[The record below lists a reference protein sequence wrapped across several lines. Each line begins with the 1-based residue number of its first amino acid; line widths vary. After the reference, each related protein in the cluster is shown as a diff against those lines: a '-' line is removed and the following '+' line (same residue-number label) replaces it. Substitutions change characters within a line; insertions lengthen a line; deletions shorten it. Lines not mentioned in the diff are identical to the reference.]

1 MHLVEMRKSQQG
13 ASYIAILFG
22 VILFAIAV
30 KAAVAIWPAYWDD
43 KIVDTQIQELLKES
57 PDNVTPAKF
66 AAQMEQRMEMNNVR
80 DLRFSDIA
88 QVTYVDDLVVKKKYE
103 VRKPFMLNISL
114 VMNFEKTFD
123 KKSAKQAQ

>member
-1 MHLVEMRKSQQG
+1 MKMRKSQQG

-123 KKSAKQAQ
+123 QKSAKQAQ

>member
-1 MHLVEMRKSQQG
+1 MRKSQQG

-66 AAQMEQRMEMNNVR
+66 AAQIEQRMEMNNVR

-88 QVTYVDDLVVKKKYE
+88 QVTYKDDLVVKKKYE

>member
-1 MHLVEMRKSQQG
+1 MRKSQQG

-43 KIVDTQIQELLKES
+43 KVVDTQIQELLKES

-114 VMNFEKTFD
+114 VMTFEKTLA
-123 KKSAKQAQ
+123 SEIEP

>member
-1 MHLVEMRKSQQG
+1 MRKSQQG

-123 KKSAKQAQ
+123 QKTAKQAE

>member
-1 MHLVEMRKSQQG
+1 MMRKSQQG